1 MHVSSDLSIE
11 GPAGSTMRIFSEG
24 GDSLVVACSDR
35 ASLSKL
41 VGMYKRSFLRKQLG
55 TWRPVNPLNQDV
67 SIRVGEKQY
76 LSWQA
81 KGKPQISSW
90 RMIWLYIWA

>member
-1 MHVSSDLSIE
+1 MRLSSDLSIE
-11 GPAGSTMRIFSEG
+11 GPNGSTISISNEG
-24 GDSLVVACSDR
+24 DGKLVVACSDR
-35 ASLSKL
+35 ADLSKL
-41 VGMYKRSFLRKQLG
+41 VGIYKRSFLKKRIG

-67 SIRVGEKQY
+67 SIRVGEKRY

-81 KGKPQISSW
+81 RGKPKIGSW